1 MNGVYSPGML
11 QVTLSNHL
19 PTFSLITQDTAHQP
33 SFPLSEISVTCLL
46 WFCGNSLTVLSSWPL
61 DEPVYS
67 SSHSKADKLLRA
79 TIEKGNSQCFLF
91 AFVGWLCCVWTW
103 SGMHQALPPVFF
115 FSPVLTSQ
123 NHFVTFSKQNTVV
136 SLLSY
141 WRKER
146 YSGIL
151 RQCWQLFQ
159 SCARGRTKAVPALE
173 SFQTLLNVSFWS
185 CPKRSWTDSDFQ
197 VFSSSPGISV
207 LKLGSPKFLLGIP
220 TFIALIVRCFD
231 FAMLWAM
238 AEGIYIL
245 KPEWAMPAEIG

>member
-91 AFVGWLCCVWTW
+91 AFIGWLCCVWTW

-115 FSPVLTSQ
+115 PQFLLARTTLSSFQSRTQLFLCCPAGERSGTQAYYGSAD
-123 NHFVTFSKQNTVV
+123 S
-136 SLLSY
+136 LSY
-141 WRKER
+141 
-146 YSGIL
+146 
-151 RQCWQLFQ
+151 
-159 SCARGRTKAVPALE
+159 ARGRTKAVPALE

-185 CPKRSWTDSDFQ
+185 CPKCSWTDSDFQ

-220 TFIALIVRCFD
+220 TFITLIVRCFD
-231 FAMLWAM
+231 FATLWAM